1 MMSSAATPPLS
12 AAVVVHDRELGRV
25 VLLRRGARAR
35 FGAGLW
41 DLPVGKCEPGEPV
54 TRCAVRELREETGL
68 VVAEE
73 ELRLASVV
81 HAAPGI
87 ASAAGFLTVVFVAER
102 WEGELVNTEPAKH
115 SEVRWVGTGELP
127 AGEMVLSTDRML
139 LRALGGDPAV
149 SLHGWG

>member
-1 MMSSAATPPLS
+1 MTSSAAAPPLS
-12 AAVVVHDRELGRV
+12 AAVVVHDRERARV
-25 VLLRRGARAR
+25 VLLRRGAGAR

-54 TRCAVRELREETGL
+54 PRGAVRELREETGL

-73 ELRLASVV
+73 DLRLASVV

-87 ASAAGFLTVVFVAER
+87 GSAAGFLTVVFVAER
-102 WEGELVNTEPAKH
+102 WQGEPVNTEPGKH

-139 LRALGGDPAV
+139 HRALRGEPVV